1 MSGFTKTF
9 FVRELARLRR
19 NIATLDRELALIDP
33 DDPRYE
39 GQRTQLE
46 NLYHNREQLFELTEF
61 AHDPAALLMACRMAY
76 MRAEKI
82 HENIPAHNGD
92 GRPSPEWWA
101 SLGQMQ
107 YISHLLSDLRQVM
120 SQSPHELHEALRAQ
134 VRAKDL
140 GATTEQMTVLRAMA
154 QAEGTATQ
162 HANLVRDFIEAGEP
176 NGNGH
181 HGLNGPGRSNGSR
194 PEGK

>member
-19 NIATLDRELALIDP
+19 NIATLERELAPTDP
-33 DDPRYE
+33 DDPRYA

-46 NLYHNREQLFELTEF
+46 NLYRNREQLFELTEY

-76 MRAEKI
+76 MRAERA
-82 HENIPAHNGD
+82 HENCPGCRNSGTP
-92 GRPSPEWWA
+92 GPEWWA

-107 YISHLLSDLRQVM
+107 YLAHLLSDLRQLM
-120 SQSPHELHEALRAQ
+120 AQSPHEVHQALRAQ

-140 GATTEQMTVLRAMA
+140 SSATEQMAVLRAMA
-154 QAEGTATQ
+154 QAEGTATE
-162 HANLVRDFIEAGEP
+162 HAHLVRDFIDAGGP
-176 NGNGH
+176 GANGL
-181 HGLNGPGRSNGSR
+181 HGLNGRSRNNGSK
-194 PEGK
+194 P